1 MSGHRFSFMLRWPFV
16 AAVILVL
23 SLGFYL
29 SLQKNRGLL
38 SISSAHGMKIERVV
52 SADGIEAWLMEDHS
66 LPVISLSLLLR
77 GGAALDPASKEGLAS
92 MTARLIDEGAGDLDS
107 RAFQQ
112 RLADLAITLRFN
124 ASLDTFEGSFRT
136 LTENRDETFSLLRM
150 ALNAPRFDDEPV
162 TRVRNQILTGLAMAE
177 SDPAQI
183 ADKVWFRAAF
193 PDHPYGRPS
202 EGTKAG
208 VTAVTA
214 DDLRGFVKRRFG
226 RDHIIIG
233 VAGDITADE
242 LAPLLHSTFGSL
254 PEHATPFEVPDAQ
267 VAGGGVIVVEEDI
280 PQSTVRFGEN
290 GIKRDDPD
298 YFAARLL
305 NYTLGSGG
313 FSSRLTEEVREKR
326 GLAYSVYSYIQPMA
340 QGGLVRGGVGTDN
353 ARVAESLDLIRE
365 EWRRMAEDGVSEDE
379 FKDSKTYLTGAFPLR
394 LTSTGRIASM
404 LATLQYL
411 GLGIDYLDR
420 REELIHSVTLDDI
433 RRVAYRLL
441 HADDLLVVVV
451 GKPEGVTA
459 TRPAPQLD
467 N

>member
-1 MSGHRFSFMLRWPFV
+1 MLRWFLV

-23 SLGFYL
+23 ALSFYL
-29 SLQKNRGLL
+29 SLQKNRGPL

-52 SADGIEAWLMEDHS
+52 SADGIEVWLMEDHS
-66 LPVISLSLLLR
+66 LPVISLSLLFR
-77 GGAALDPASKEGLAS
+77 GGAALDPAGKEGLAS
-92 MTARLIDEGAGDLDS
+92 MTAGLIDEGAGDLDS

-124 ASLDTFEGSFRT
+124 ASLDTFEGSLRT
-136 LTENRDETFSLLRM
+136 LTENRDEAFSLLRM

-214 DDLRGFVKRRFG
+214 DDLRSFVKRRFG
-226 RDHIIIG
+226 RDHLIIG

-242 LAPLLHSTFGSL
+242 LAPLLHSAFGSL
-254 PEHATPFEVPDAQ
+254 PEHAASFEVPDTQ
-267 VAGGGVIVVEEDI
+267 VASSGVIVVEEDI

-298 YFAARLL
+298 YFAAQLL
-305 NYTLGSGG
+305 NYTLGGGG
-313 FSSRLTEEVREKR
+313 FSSRLTKEVREKR
-326 GLAYSVYSYIQPMA
+326 GLAYSVYSNIQPMA
-340 QGGLVRGGVGTDN
+340 QGGLVSGGVGTDN
-353 ARVAESLDLIRE
+353 TKVIESLDLIRE

-379 FKDSKTYLTGAFPLR
+379 LKDSKTYLTGAFPLR

-420 REELIHSVTLDDI
+420 REELIHSVTLDDT

>member
-1 MSGHRFSFMLRWPFV
+1 MSHHKNVSTLWWSLV

-23 SLGFYL
+23 ALAFYL
-29 SLQKNRGLL
+29 SLGGNRGPL
-38 SISSAHGMKIERVV
+38 SISSAQGTQIERVV
-52 SADGIEAWLMEDHS
+52 SAGGIEAWLAEDHS

-77 GGAALDPASKEGLAS
+77 GGAALDPAGKEGLAV
-92 MTARLIDEGAGDLDS
+92 MTAGLLDEGAGDLDS
-107 RAFQQ
+107 GAFQQ

-124 ASLDTFEGSFRT
+124 ASLDTFEGTLRT
-136 LTENRDETFSLLRM
+136 LSENRDQAFSLLRM

-162 TRVRNQILTGLAMAE
+162 TRIRNQILTGLAMTE
-177 SDPAQI
+177 SDPGEI
-183 ADKVWFRAAF
+183 ADKVWSRAAF

-208 VTAVTA
+208 VAAITT
-214 DDLRGFVKRRFG
+214 DDLRGFVERRLG
-226 RDHIIIG
+226 RDRLIIG

-242 LAPLLHSTFGSL
+242 LSPLLDSVFGSL
-254 PEHATPFEVPDAQ
+254 PERAAPFDLPQAQ

-305 NYTLGSGG
+305 NYTLGGGG

-326 GLAYSVYSYIQPMA
+326 GLAYSVYSYLQPMA
-340 QGGLVRGGVGTDN
+340 QGGLVSGGVGTDN

-365 EWRRMAEDGVSEDE
+365 EWRRMADDGVSADE
-379 FKDSKTYLTGAFPLR
+379 LRDAKTYLTGSFPLR
-394 LTSTGRIASM
+394 LSSTGRIASM
-404 LATLQYL
+404 LTTLQYL
-411 GLGIDYLDR
+411 DLSIDYLDR
-420 REELIHSVTLDDI
+420 REELIHSVTLDDT
-433 RRVAYRLL
+433 RRVAERLL

>member
-1 MSGHRFSFMLRWPFV
+1 MLRWPLV

-29 SLQKNRGLL
+29 SLQKNRGPL

-66 LPVISLSLLLR
+66 LPVISLSLLFR
-77 GGAALDPASKEGLAS
+77 GGAALDPAGKEGLAS
-92 MTARLIDEGAGDLDS
+92 MTAGLIDEGAGDLDS

-112 RLADLAITLRFN
+112 RLADLSITLRFN
-124 ASLDTFEGSFRT
+124 ASLDTFEGSLRT
-136 LTENRDETFSLLRM
+136 LTENRDEAFSLLRM

-162 TRVRNQILTGLAMAE
+162 TRVRNQILASLAMAE

-208 VTAVTA
+208 VTAVTTN
-214 DDLRGFVKRRFG
+214 DLRGFVKRRFG

-242 LAPLLHSTFGSL
+242 LAPLLHSAFGSL
-254 PEHATPFEVPDAQ
+254 PEHAAPFELPDAQ
-267 VAGGGVIVVEEDI
+267 VAGSGVIVVEEDI

-305 NYTLGSGG
+305 NYTLGGGG

-326 GLAYSVYSYIQPMA
+326 GLAYSVYSYIRPMA
-340 QGGLVRGGVGTDN
+340 QGGLVGGGVGTDN

-365 EWRRMAEDGVSEDE
+365 EWRRMAEDGVSKDE

-394 LTSTGRIASM
+394 LTSTKRISSM

-411 GLGIDYLDR
+411 GLGIDYLDH
-420 REELIHSVTLDDI
+420 REELIHSVTLDDT

-459 TRPAPQLD
+459 TRPVPQLD